1 MNSRIDLSL
10 YAKKGQ
16 GTTIVV
22 SKKVVPLAVDR
33 NRIKRL
39 IREAVRHL
47 ELENYQ
53 VKAIV
58 KKNFAD
64 AKMTQV
70 KDRIAALLK

>member
-1 MNSRIDLSL
+1 MKDGLG
-10 YAKKGQ
+10 KP
-16 GTTIVV
+16 TIVV
-22 SKKVVPLAVDR
+22 SKKVAPLAVDR

-39 IREAVRHL
+39 IREAVRHM
-47 ELENYQ
+47 ELTNRQ
-53 VKAIV
+53 IKIVV